1 MPAEFL
7 PPLTAIAPIVEPG
20 FAAAPAA
27 SSFAAD
33 ATQTSGSNVSFA
45 SLVSS
50 GLDEVSRQLQ
60 ASQLDLQR
68 LAAGDAT
75 NLHQIMI
82 RMEETRLSFQ
92 LMLQVRNRLL
102 ESYQDVM
109 RMQV

>member
-1 MPAEFL
+1 MSAEFIAAIS
-7 PPLTAIAPIVEPG
+7 PVREPSAAPIAPLATIG
-20 FAAAPAA
+20 QQAA
-27 SSFAAD
+27 
-33 ATQTSGSNVSFA
+33 TGSFA
-45 SLVSS
+45 SLVSD
-50 GLDEVSRQLQ
+50 GLSHVNEQLQ
-60 ASQLDLQR
+60 ASQIDLQR
-68 LAAGDAT
+68 LATGNVE